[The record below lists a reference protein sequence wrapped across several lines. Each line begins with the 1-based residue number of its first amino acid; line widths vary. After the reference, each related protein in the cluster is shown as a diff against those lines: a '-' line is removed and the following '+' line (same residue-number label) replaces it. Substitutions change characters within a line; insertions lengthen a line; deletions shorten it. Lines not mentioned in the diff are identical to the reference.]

1 MGFSLLNFTGDP
13 FAISTVSFGIM
24 SWVVA
29 IAGAAS
35 SKQQTFP
42 HFSWWGIS
50 YQIVII
56 LIIFV
61 LYANNNIELYK
72 FTLVGLVSIAFI
84 YTTNST
90 NNLIYNSNSPGNLCC
105 AAGCILLS
113 ILNLIWILYFGGH
126 PESPT
131 NQFIDSFSIRGQ
143 GHEQLGSGSHNHNHN
158 LNNAN
163 TNTNTN
169 MPLGG
174 GNGIIGKSELS
185 PYDDRFASP
194 INISGGTNQ
203 PTSESLR
210 LASVGQMGNGPFS
223 NTTGNPNLQQ
233 PLTGS
238 FGGSTNHT
246 PTNANTNTNTTTTNN
261 NNNTG
266 YMTSSHLT
274 GLENFSSPNVP
285 NNGIGLTRD
294 LTHNSNSLNN
304 NSHNG
309 ATGSINN
316 SNNTNKRNTIYTDSE
331 TGTGITFRYKA
342 KALYSYDANPDDINE
357 ISFVKDEI
365 LEVDDIDG
373 KWWQARRANGQV
385 GICPSN
391 YVKLLD
397 T

>member
-1 MGFSLLNFTGDP
+1 MGFSLSNFTGDP
-13 FAISTVSFGIM
+13 FAITTISFGII

-29 IAGAAS
+29 LAGAAAS
-35 SKQQTFP
+35 EQSTFP
-42 HFSWWGIS
+42 HFSWWGVA

-84 YTTNST
+84 YTTNTT
-90 NNLIYNSNSPGNLCC
+90 NNLIYNSDSSGNLCC

-131 NQFIDSFSIRGQ
+131 NQFIDSFSIKNH
-143 GHEQLGSGSHNHNHN
+143 GHEHLGNTNPVSKSEVQAYDEMGANNQDYRRYVSPAQIPDAPQGPLRLGSHQDISSGNG
-158 LNNAN
+158 N
-163 TNTNTN
+163 TTMQPPN
-169 MPLGG
+169 MP
-174 GNGIIGKSELS
+174 SS
-185 PYDDRFASP
+185 A
-194 INISGGTNQ
+194 
-203 PTSESLR
+203 
-210 LASVGQMGNGPFS
+210 V
-223 NTTGNPNLQQ
+223 
-233 PLTGS
+233 
-238 FGGSTNHT
+238 HT
-246 PTNANTNTNTTTTNN
+246 PQGNTTNN
-261 NNNTG
+261 NNT
-266 YMTSSHLT
+266 YMSSSHLA
-274 GLENFSSPNVP
+274 GLENFSSQDVP
-285 NNGIGLTRD
+285 GSGATGRD
-294 LTHNSNSLNN
+294 LTN
-304 NSHNG
+304 NS
-309 ATGSINN
+309 TS
-316 SNNTNKRNTIYTDSE
+316 NKRNTIYTDSE